1 MTALT
6 YQEARSHIETGDLIA
21 VRSAHG
27 IIGRLTQFFTRS
39 PYNHT
44 GIAIWIEGGLYMG
57 ELNGGRNHLIPL
69 SQLDRCDFDVYHP
82 PPGLSNIADA
92 LFFWLRL
99 QIDYAY
105 VAFVAIGL
113 LNWLR
118 AKVYVHWRQMLVC
131 SGWCVAVY
139 EEAGWGEHSR
149 IVSPGELAAML
160 MLKMQIRINIK

>member
-6 YQEARSHIETGDLIA
+6 YQEARSQIATGDLIA
-21 VRSAHG
+21 VRSPHG
-27 IIGRLTQFFTRS
+27 IIGKLTQFFTRS
-39 PYNHT
+39 PYTHT

-69 SQLDRCDFDVYHP
+69 SQLDGSDFDVYSP

-118 AKVYVHWRQMLVC
+118 AKVFVHWRQMLVC

-160 MLKMQIRINIK
+160 TLKMQIRSTKK

>member
-1 MTALT
+1 MPALT
-6 YQEARSHIETGDLIA
+6 YQEARSQIATGDLIA
-21 VRSAHG
+21 VRSPHG
-27 IIGRLTQFFTRS
+27 IIGWLTQFFTRS
-39 PYNHT
+39 PYTHT

-57 ELNGGRNHLIPL
+57 ELNGGRNHIIPL
-69 SQLDRCDFDVYHP
+69 SQLDGCDFDVYHP
-82 PPGLSNIADA
+82 PSGLNNIAAA

-99 QIDYAY
+99 PIDYAY

-118 AKVYVHWRQMLVC
+118 AKIFVHWRQMLVC

-149 IVSPGELAAML
+149 IVSPGELAD
-160 MLKMQIRINIK
+160 MLKLKFEVRN